1 MLRDTAG
8 AASLH
13 QLEQPEGL
21 PVCSPGRK
29 CILYQK
35 PKFVKFH
42 LFNFCT
48 HKVAAGATPAQRRAA

>member
-29 CILYQK
+29 CILQYISETQISAK
-35 PKFVKFH
+35 PKFVKFTVRNEQF
-42 LFNFCT
+42 LYT
-48 HKVAAGATPAQRRAA
+48 

>member
-35 PKFVKFH
+35 PKFVKFTVRNEQFFVH
-42 LFNFCT
+42 I
-48 HKVAAGATPAQRRAA
+48 K

>member
-35 PKFVKFH
+35 PKFV
-42 LFNFCT
+42 NFSNVQFLYT
-48 HKVAAGATPAQRRAA
+48 